1 MFILIWYFFTGEKI
15 PPKATLIFEVEL
27 LDVQD
32 GPKPE
37 NIFKKIDT
45 DEDNKLSREE
55 VLPLLI
61 LIVLTVMVHRSM
73 GNMVEWF
80 TN

>member
-1 MFILIWYFFTGEKI
+1 MIFFFTGEKI

-73 GNMVEWF
+73 GNMVE
-80 TN
+80 

>member
-1 MFILIWYFFTGEKI
+1 MGYVFYLSTGEKI
-15 PPKATLIFEVEL
+15 PPKSTLIFEVEL

-55 VLPLLI
+55 VRPLL
-61 LIVLTVMVHRSM
+61 LIPGSSDSSGSQVS
-73 GNMVEWF
+73 GDMVE
-80 TN
+80 

>member
-1 MFILIWYFFTGEKI
+1 MVFVFPGEKI

-55 VLPLLI
+55 VWYSYCVGHSQVIGMWWKGQGHQL
-61 LIVLTVMVHRSM
+61 H
-73 GNMVEWF
+73 
-80 TN
+80 

>member
-1 MFILIWYFFTGEKI
+1 MVFVFPGEKI

-55 VLPLLI
+55 VWYSYFLLCRS
-61 LIVLTVMVHRSM
+61 LTAHR
-73 GNMVEWF
+73 GVVEGSR
-80 TN
+80 

>member
-1 MFILIWYFFTGEKI
+1 MGYIFYLFTGEKI

-55 VLPLLI
+55 VRLSLLI
-61 LIVLTVMVHRSM
+61 PGSSDSSGSQVS
-73 GNMVEWF
+73 GDMVE
-80 TN
+80 